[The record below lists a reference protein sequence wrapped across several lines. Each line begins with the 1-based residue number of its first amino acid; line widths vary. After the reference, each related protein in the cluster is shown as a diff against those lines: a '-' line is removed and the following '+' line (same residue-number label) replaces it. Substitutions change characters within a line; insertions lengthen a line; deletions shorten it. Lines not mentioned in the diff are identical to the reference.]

1 MAIGAMQDSD
11 GGYVTGAVYILF
23 LETDGLVKSSQKISN
38 WYGNLPYELDT
49 YDVFGSAVRD
59 IGDLDGDGVH
69 DLVVGTPSDDDTND
83 DGSGAQGAVRNSMFF
98 FGFGYFMSFGFFFMG
113 FCSVGYL

>member
-1 MAIGAMQDSD
+1 MIGMAIGAMQDSD

-23 LETDGLVKSSQKISN
+23 LETDGLAKSSQKISN

-49 YDVFGSAVRD
+49 NDALGSAVRD

-83 DGSGAQGAVRNSMFF
+83 DGPGAQGAVRNSTFF
-98 FGFGYFMSFGFFFMG
+98 LVLGILCLSVSFLYGF
-113 FCSVGYL
+113 VL